1 MENRYF
7 GNTDLECSSIG
18 FGTWE
23 MGTTQYGEIDVRDAV
38 RAVEMA
44 IDHGITLYDT
54 AEVYGPYTSEE
65 LLAKGLGTH
74 RQDIVLVT
82 KVGFTYDD

>member
-44 IDHGITLYDT
+44 IDHGITP
-54 AEVYGPYTSEE
+54 VSYTHLTLPTI
-65 LLAKGLGTH
+65 LL
-74 RQDIVLVT
+74 V
-82 KVGFTYDD
+82 